1 MAVIKQPQASR
12 LDIKVENGI
21 GASGQTLYKTRIIKN
36 LKTSATDDDVYAV
49 GSALAAL
56 QSHPVESVSRVDD
69 AILISQ

>member
-1 MAVIKQPQASR
+1 MAVIKQPQTSR

-21 GASGQTLYKTRIIKN
+21 GAAGQTLYKTRIIKN
-36 LKTSATDDDVYAV
+36 LKTSATDEDVYAV

-56 QSHPVESVSRVDD
+56 QSHSVESVSRVDD